1 MQRILR
7 ATSGEDSVQKY
18 KESIESLV
26 DVINDVKNKQQEKQ
40 EQFIKF
46 DYSRLKNSLID
57 SGNEFIQKIFQHL
70 IKESKEDLN
79 NLLNEFEETIV
90 TLKTPPAQLTMLK
103 KNKDLYAEVK
113 SKLGELDARR
123 EPIKK
128 KFQYIQDQDG
138 EVAV

>member
-18 KESIESLV
+18 KESIESLI

-46 DYSRLKNSLID
+46 DYSRLKGSLID
-57 SGNEFIQKIFQHL
+57 SGQEFIQKIFQHL

-79 NLLNEFEETIV
+79 NLLNEFDETIA
-90 TLKTPPAQLTMLK
+90 TLKTPPT
-103 KNKDLYAEVK
+103 
-113 SKLGELDARR
+113 
-123 EPIKK
+123 
-128 KFQYIQDQDG
+128 
-138 EVAV
+138 